1 CRRLILSTVLGW
13 QQSKARTIAV
23 SRHQTHTK
31 FHVLFIFF
39 MTDLSFADL
48 NLSKPIL
55 QELADMS
62 LEEPTPGP
70 VQCIPPLL
78 EQKAVVGQAQ
88 TGTGKTA
95 AFGIPV
101 VQQTD
106 IDIQE
111 VQTSIMCPTR
121 ELAIQVTG
129 ELIKIGKYLDGL
141 HVVPVYGGQSISRQI
156 KALKR
161 GA

>member
-1 CRRLILSTVLGW
+1 SHLPSFPTRRS
-13 QQSKARTIAV
+13 S
-23 SRHQTHTK
+23 
-31 FHVLFIFF
+31 
-39 MTDLSFADL
+39 DL
-48 NLSKPIL
+48 
-55 QELADMS
+55 
-62 LEEPTPGP
+62 
-70 VQCIPPLL
+70 
-78 EQKAVVGQAQ
+78 
-88 TGTGKTA
+88 GKTA

-111 VQTSIMCPTR
+111 VQTIIMCPTR

-161 GA
+161 SEEHTSELQSRFD

>member
-1 CRRLILSTVLGW
+1 
-13 QQSKARTIAV
+13 
-23 SRHQTHTK
+23 
-31 FHVLFIFF
+31 

-48 NLSKPIL
+48 NLSQPIL
-55 QELADMS
+55 QGLADMS
-62 LEEPTPGP
+62 FEEPTPVQ

-78 EQKAVVGQAQ
+78 EEKDVVGQAQ

-111 VQTSIMCPTR
+111 VQTIIMCPTR

-129 ELIKIGKYLDGL
+129 ELIKIGKY
-141 HVVPVYGGQSISRQI
+141 QI
-156 KALKR
+156 GRASCR
-161 GA
+161 ERVGVREMAE